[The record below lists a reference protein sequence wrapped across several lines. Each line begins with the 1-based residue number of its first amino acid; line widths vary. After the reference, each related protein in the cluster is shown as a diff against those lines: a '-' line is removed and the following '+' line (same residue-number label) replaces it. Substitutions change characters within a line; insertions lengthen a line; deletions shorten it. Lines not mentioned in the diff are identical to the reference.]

1 MSKKKRKHY
10 TREKVPSRPCP
21 VKHAGIEEINFKDI
35 DLLKMFLTEKGKIIP
50 KRITGLCSRS
60 QTRLARAVKRAR
72 NAGLLSFSEG
82 FVQQDEVQE

>member
-1 MSKKKRKHY
+1 
-10 TREKVPSRPCP
+10 
-21 VKHAGIEEINFKDI
+21 
-35 DLLKMFLTEKGKIIP
+35 MFLTEKGKIIP